1 MMPYKWVV
9 LQSYSQLFHT
19 ELFLWDFV
27 LVMMFVTIFAKAKNR
42 AKRCLISFS
51 IPGVSPRVTIVT
63 PLRGLAFTLPFP
75 KGEAQAT

>member
-1 MMPYKWVV
+1 MFLIIYFFKKVPATDE
-9 LQSYSQLFHT
+9 LFH
-19 ELFLWDFV
+19 WDFV
-27 LVMMFVTIFAKAKNR
+27 LVMMFVTIFAEAKNR